1 MSLPKIAPLAVLVA
15 GVAVAVDQQQ
25 KNQANLKQVS
35 DQAKSDLDK
44 LTSDLG
50 GDIGSA
56 LNQASGDLNSAL
68 AAADAAF
75 SVD

>member
-35 DQAKSDLDK
+35 DQAKSELDK
-44 LTSDLG
+44 LTSELG
-50 GDIGSA
+50 ADIG
-56 LNQASGDLNSAL
+56 
-68 AAADAAF
+68 
-75 SVD
+75 